1 LAVVNDLKNGD
12 DSKLPL
18 DAIKL
23 YTDGTTAF
31 GDCKPASF
39 EFGSAPNADA
49 CSADAEQAFSTIVSM
64 VQMIQSGKVDP

>member
-49 CSADAEQAFSTIVSM
+49 CSADAE
-64 VQMIQSGKVDP
+64 